1 MRNSKYIIFA
11 LCSLLLVFAGC
22 KSKKHVVTETIEPEP
37 EVIIPEEPAWHTC
50 LIQGARAVVYTED
63 DKISATITMQTVR
76 DSMLTI
82 SVMPMLGIEMARL
95 EATPMELI
103 AFDKI
108 HGRYAEATFAELNRK
123 LVPSLNWDELQ
134 QICTGELPTGEEKAR
149 LMYTFGEETIEIV
162 ITYSPRQLDVPVRVM
177 NINKNKYTKVDISRW
192 L

>member
-1 MRNSKYIIFA
+1 MRSEKYIVLV
-11 LCSLLLVFAGC
+11 LCTLLLVLAGC
-22 KSKKHVVTETIEPEP
+22 KSKKHAVQTVEPEP

-50 LIQGARAVVYTED
+50 LIQSARAVVFTES
-63 DKISATITMQTVR
+63 DKISATVTMQTVR

-123 LVPSLNWDELQ
+123 LTPSLNWDELQ

-162 ITYSPRQLDVPVRVM
+162 IDYSPRKLDVPVKVY
-177 NINKNKYTKVDISRW
+177 NLPTVKYQKIDISRW